1 MNPVPGPD
9 QEHNYCAFGRC
20 EARHSRIVP
29 KPEAHAKE
37 YNLPITEDAR
47 DLQEDLVRLRHDLH
61 RQPEIGLH
69 LPRTQE
75 RVLQAL
81 DGLPFEITLG
91 KETTSVTAVLR
102 GGAGSPAGGGTPAGT
117 GSPAGTDSPAGG
129 KAAERPAVLL
139 RADMDGLPVQEK
151 TGVDYTSRTDGA
163 MHACGHDLHTSML
176 AGAATLLAEKRHL
189 LRGDVV
195 LMFQPGEE
203 GCDGAS
209 YMIREGVLDAAGPRV
224 QAAYGMHVFS
234 SLEEH
239 GQFCTKPG
247 VMLSA
252 SDGLEVTILGAGGHG
267 SAPHAAKDPV
277 TAAAEM
283 VTALQVMVTR
293 QFNMFDPVVL
303 SVGVLQ
309 AGTKRN
315 VIPETARIEATIR
328 TFSEGSRLKM
338 MEAVPRLLKGI
349 AAAHGL
355 DVHVDYQA
363 EYPLTITDEDE
374 TTTAEKV
381 ISGLFGE
388 RRLSRWATPLS
399 GSEDF
404 SRVLAE
410 VPGTFVGLS
419 AVAPGADPAASPFNH
434 SPYATFDDGVLAD
447 GAALYAE
454 LAISRLASLSAAS

>member
-1 MNPVPGPD
+1 MTI
-9 QEHNYCAFGRC
+9 A
-20 EARHSRIVP
+20 A
-29 KPEAHAKE
+29 
-37 YNLPITEDAR
+37 DAR
-47 DLQEDLVRLRHDLH
+47 ELKDDIVRLRHDLH
-61 RQPEIGLH
+61 REPEIGLQ

-75 RVLQAL
+75 KVLKAL
-81 DGLPFEITLG
+81 DGLPYEITLG

-102 GGAGSPAGGGTPAGT
+102 GGAAHAS
-117 GSPAGTDSPAGG
+117 
-129 KAAERPAVLL
+129 AEKPVVLL
-139 RADMDGLPVQEK
+139 RADMDGLPVQET
-151 TGVDYTSRTDGA
+151 TGVDYTSRIDGA

-176 AGAATLLAEKRHL
+176 AGAATLLAERRDQL
-189 LRGDVV
+189 AGDVI

-203 GCDGAS
+203 GFDGAS
-209 YMIREGVLDAAGPRV
+209 YMIKEGVLDAAGRR
-224 QAAYGMHVFS
+224 ADTAYGMHVFS
-234 SLEEH
+234 SLEPH
-239 GQFCTKPG
+239 GQFVTKPG
-247 VMLSA
+247 VMLSS
-252 SDGLEVTILGAGGHG
+252 SDGLVVTVLGAGGHG
-267 SAPHAAKDPV
+267 SAPYSAKDPV

-303 SVGVLQ
+303 TVGVLH

-328 TFSEGSRLKM
+328 TFSEASRRKM
-338 MEAVPRLLKGI
+338 MEAVPRLLQGI

-355 DVHVDYQA
+355 EVDVHYQE
-363 EYPLTITDEDE
+363 EYPLTINDEDE

-381 ISGLFGE
+381 IAGMFGE
-388 RRLSRWATPLS
+388 SRHTRMATPLS

-419 AVAPGADPAASPFNH
+419 AVAPGADHTTSPFNH
-434 SPYATFDDGVLAD
+434 SPYALFDDGVLTD

-454 LAISRLASLSAAS
+454 LAVSRIAALAGN

>member
-1 MNPVPGPD
+1 M
-9 QEHNYCAFGRC
+9 
-20 EARHSRIVP
+20 
-29 KPEAHAKE
+29 
-37 YNLPITEDAR
+37 PITADAR
-47 DLQEDLVRLRHDLH
+47 EIQADLARLRHDLH
-61 RQPEIGLH
+61 REPEIGLQ

-75 RVLQAL
+75 KVLRAL
-81 DGLPFEITLG
+81 DGLPYEITLG

-102 GGAGSPAGGGTPAGT
+102 GAAPGAV
-117 GSPAGTDSPAGG
+117 AGTD
-129 KAAERPAVLL
+129 RPAVLL

-151 TGVDYTSRTDGA
+151 TGVDYTSTIDGA

-176 AGAATLLAEKRHL
+176 AGAATLLAERRHQL
-189 LRGDVV
+189 TGDVV

-203 GCDGAS
+203 GFDGAS
-209 YMIREGVLDAAGPRV
+209 YMINEGVLDAPGRRV
-224 QAAYGMHVFS
+224 DAAYGMHVFS
-234 SLEEH
+234 SLEPY
-239 GQFCTKPG
+239 GTFCTKPG
-247 VMLSA
+247 VMLSS
-252 SDGLEVTILGAGGHG
+252 SDALVVTVLGAGGHG
-267 SAPHAAKDPV
+267 SAPHSAKDPV
-277 TAAAEM
+277 PAAAEM

-303 SVGVLQ
+303 SVGVLH

-328 TFSEGSRLKM
+328 TFSEESRQKM
-338 MEAVPRLLKGI
+338 MDSVPRLLKGI

-355 DVHVDYQA
+355 DVDVDYQH

-374 TTTAEKV
+374 THTAEKV
-381 ISGLFGE
+381 IAGLFGGS
-388 RRLSRWATPLS
+388 RLTRWATPLG

-410 VPGTFVGLS
+410 VPGTFIGLS
-419 AVAPGADPAASPFNH
+419 AVPQGTDHTTSPFNH

-454 LAISRLASLSAAS
+454 LAISRLAALAATPPAYAPAAAPAS

>member
-1 MNPVPGPD
+1 V
-9 QEHNYCAFGRC
+9 
-20 EARHSRIVP
+20 
-29 KPEAHAKE
+29 
-37 YNLPITEDAR
+37 PITEDAK
-47 DLQEDLVRLRHDLH
+47 DLQDDLVRLRHDLH

-75 RVLQAL
+75 KVLKAL
-81 DGLPFEITLG
+81 DGLPFEVTLG

-102 GGAGSPAGGGTPAGT
+102 GGNPGAGAQ
-117 GSPAGTDSPAGG
+117 
-129 KAAERPAVLL
+129 RPAVLL

-151 TGVDYTSRTDGA
+151 TGVDFTSQADGA

-176 AGAATLLAEKRHL
+176 AGAATLLAEKRNQL
-189 LRGDVV
+189 QGDVV

-209 YMIREGVLDAAGPRV
+209 YMLREGVLDAAGPRV

-234 SLEEH
+234 SLEPH
-239 GQFCTKPG
+239 GTFCTKPG

-252 SDGLEVTILGAGGHG
+252 SDGLEVTVLGAGGHG
-267 SAPHAAKDPV
+267 SAPHSAKDPV
-277 TAAAEM
+277 TVAAEM

-303 SVGVLQ
+303 SVGVLH

-315 VIPETARIEATIR
+315 IIPESARIEATIR
-328 TFSEGSRLKM
+328 TFSEASRLKM
-338 MEAVPRLLKGI
+338 MDAVPRLLKGI
-349 AAAHGL
+349 AAAHG
-355 DVHVDYQA
+355 VEVAVDYLQ
-363 EYPLTITDEDE
+363 EYPLTITSEDE
-374 TTTAEKV
+374 THTAEKV
-381 ISGLFGE
+381 ITELFGE

-419 AVAPGADPAASPFNH
+419 AVAPGADHTASPFNH
-434 SPYATFDDGVLAD
+434 SPYATFDDAVLAD

-454 LAISRLASLSAAS
+454 LAISRLATLSRAA

>member
-1 MNPVPGPD
+1 MTIAAD
-9 QEHNYCAFGRC
+9 
-20 EARHSRIVP
+20 
-29 KPEAHAKE
+29 AKE
-37 YNLPITEDAR
+37 
-47 DLQEDLVRLRHDLH
+47 LQEDIVRLRHDLH
-61 RQPEIGLH
+61 REPEIGLQ

-75 RVLQAL
+75 KVLKAL
-81 DGLPFEITLG
+81 DGLPYEITLG

-102 GGAGSPAGGGTPAGT
+102 GGAAHAT
-117 GSPAGTDSPAGG
+117 
-129 KAAERPAVLL
+129 AEKPVVLL
-139 RADMDGLPVQEK
+139 RADMDGLPVQET
-151 TGVDYTSRTDGA
+151 TGVDYTSRVDGA

-176 AGAATLLAEKRHL
+176 AGAATLLAERRDQL
-189 LRGDVV
+189 AGDVI

-203 GCDGAS
+203 GFDGAS
-209 YMIREGVLDAAGPRV
+209 YMIKEGVLDAAGRR
-224 QAAYGMHVFS
+224 ADTAYGMHVFS
-234 SLEEH
+234 ALEPH
-239 GQFCTKPG
+239 GQFVTKPG
-247 VMLSA
+247 VMLSS
-252 SDGLEVTILGAGGHG
+252 SDGLVVTVLGAGGHG
-267 SAPHAAKDPV
+267 SAPYSAKDPV

-303 SVGVLQ
+303 TVGVLH

-328 TFSEGSRLKM
+328 TFSEASRRKM
-338 MEAVPRLLKGI
+338 MEAVPRLLHGI

-355 DVHVDYQA
+355 EADVHYQE
-363 EYPLTITDEDE
+363 EYPLTINDEDE

-381 ISGLFGE
+381 IAGMFGE
-388 RRLSRWATPLS
+388 SRHTRMATPLS

-419 AVAPGADPAASPFNH
+419 AVAPGADHTTSPFNH
-434 SPYATFDDGVLAD
+434 SPYAMFDDGVLTD

-454 LAISRLASLSAAS
+454 LAVSRIAALAGN

>member
-1 MNPVPGPD
+1 V
-9 QEHNYCAFGRC
+9 
-20 EARHSRIVP
+20 
-29 KPEAHAKE
+29 
-37 YNLPITEDAR
+37 PITDDAK
-47 DLQEDLVRLRHDLH
+47 DLQEDLTNLRHDLH
-61 RQPEIGLH
+61 RQPEVGLH

-81 DGLPFEITLG
+81 DGLPYEITLG

-102 GGAGSPAGGGTPAGT
+102 GTHPGA
-117 GSPAGTDSPAGG
+117 TDSKGH
-129 KAAERPAVLL
+129 PAVLL

-151 TGVDYTSRTDGA
+151 TGVDFTSLADGA

-176 AGAATLLAEKRHL
+176 AGAATLLAGKRHQ

-203 GCDGAS
+203 GFDGAS
-209 YMIREGVLDAAGPRV
+209 HMLREGVLDAAGTRV
-224 QAAYGMHVFS
+224 QAAYGLHVFS
-234 SLEEH
+234 SLEPH
-239 GQFCTKPG
+239 GTFCTKPG

-252 SDGLEVTILGAGGHG
+252 SDGLEVTVLGAGGHG
-267 SAPHAAKDPV
+267 SAPHSAKDPV
-277 TAAAEM
+277 TVAAEM

-303 SVGVLQ
+303 SVGVLH

-315 VIPETARIEATIR
+315 VIPESARIEATIR
-328 TFSEGSRLKM
+328 TFSEASRLKM

-349 AAAHGL
+349 AAAHGV
-355 DVHVDYQA
+355 DVDVDYLQ
-363 EYPLTITDEDE
+363 EYPLTITSEDE
-374 TTTAEKV
+374 THTAEKV
-381 ISGLFGE
+381 ISELFGE

-404 SRVLAE
+404 SRVLEE

-419 AVAPGADPAASPFNH
+419 AVAPGADPATSPFNH

-454 LAISRLASLSAAS
+454 LAISRLAALSAAS

>member
-1 MNPVPGPD
+1 MTIAAD
-9 QEHNYCAFGRC
+9 
-20 EARHSRIVP
+20 
-29 KPEAHAKE
+29 AKE
-37 YNLPITEDAR
+37 
-47 DLQEDLVRLRHDLH
+47 LQEDIVRLRHDLH
-61 RQPEIGLH
+61 REPEIGLQ

-75 RVLQAL
+75 KVLKAL
-81 DGLPFEITLG
+81 DGLPYEITLG

-102 GGAGSPAGGGTPAGT
+102 GGAPHAS
-117 GSPAGTDSPAGG
+117 
-129 KAAERPAVLL
+129 AEKPVVLL
-139 RADMDGLPVQEK
+139 RADMDGLPVQET
-151 TGVDYTSRTDGA
+151 TGVDYTSRVDGA

-176 AGAATLLAEKRHL
+176 AGAATLLAERRDQL
-189 LRGDVV
+189 AGDVI

-203 GCDGAS
+203 GFDGAS
-209 YMIREGVLDAAGPRV
+209 YMIKEGVLDAAGRR
-224 QAAYGMHVFS
+224 ADTAYGMHVFS
-234 SLEEH
+234 SLEPH
-239 GQFCTKPG
+239 GQFVTKPG
-247 VMLSA
+247 VMLSS
-252 SDGLEVTILGAGGHG
+252 SDGLVVTVLGAGGHG
-267 SAPHAAKDPV
+267 SAPYSAKDPV

-303 SVGVLQ
+303 TVGVLH

-328 TFSEGSRLKM
+328 TFSEESRRKM
-338 MEAVPRLLKGI
+338 MEAVPRLLHGI

-355 DVHVDYQA
+355 EADVHYQE
-363 EYPLTITDEDE
+363 EYPLTINDEDE

-381 ISGLFGE
+381 IAGMFGE
-388 RRLSRWATPLS
+388 SRHTRMSTPLS

-419 AVAPGADPAASPFNH
+419 AVAPGADHTTSPFNH
-434 SPYATFDDGVLAD
+434 SPYAMFDDGVLTD

-454 LAISRLASLSAAS
+454 LAVSRIAALAGN

>member
-1 MNPVPGPD
+1 MPV
-9 QEHNYCAFGRC
+9 
-20 EARHSRIVP
+20 
-29 KPEAHAKE
+29 
-37 YNLPITEDAR
+37 TEDAKELHG
-47 DLQEDLVRLRHDLH
+47 DLIRLRHDLH
-61 RQPEIGLH
+61 RHPEIGLQ

-75 RVLQAL
+75 KVLQAL

-102 GGAGSPAGGGTPAGT
+102 GGN
-117 GSPAGTDSPAGG
+117 
-129 KAAERPAVLL
+129 AASAEVAEAQRPAVLL

-151 TGVDYTSRTDGA
+151 TGVAFSSQADGA

-176 AGAATLLAEKRHL
+176 TGAATLLAEKQHQL
-189 LRGDVV
+189 QGDVV
-195 LMFQPGEE
+195 FMFQPGEE

-209 YMIREGVLDAAGPRV
+209 YMIREGVLDAAGTRV

-234 SLEEH
+234 SLEPY
-239 GQFCTKPG
+239 GTFSTKPG

-252 SDGLEVTILGAGGHG
+252 SDGLEVTVLGAGGHG
-267 SAPHAAKDPV
+267 SAPHSAKDPV
-277 TAAAEM
+277 TVAAEM

-303 SVGVLQ
+303 SVGVLH

-315 VIPETARIEATIR
+315 IIPETARIEATVR
-328 TFSEGSRLKM
+328 TFSEASRLRM
-338 MEAVPRLLKGI
+338 MDAVPRLLQGI
-349 AAAHGL
+349 AAAHGVE
-355 DVHVDYQA
+355 VHVDYQE
-363 EYPLTITDEDE
+363 EYPLTITNEDE
-374 TTTAEKV
+374 THTAEKV

-419 AVAPGADPAASPFNH
+419 AVAPGADHALSPFNH

-447 GAALYAE
+447 GAALYAQ
-454 LAISRLASLSAAS
+454 LAISRLSALSAAS